1 MKHRNRMHPSVPG
14 GVHRAH
20 PGAASAD
27 LLLSPWFESHS
38 VFVLCI

>member
-14 GVHRAH
+14 GVHHAH

-27 LLLSPWFESHS
+27 LLLAM
-38 VFVLCI
+38 V